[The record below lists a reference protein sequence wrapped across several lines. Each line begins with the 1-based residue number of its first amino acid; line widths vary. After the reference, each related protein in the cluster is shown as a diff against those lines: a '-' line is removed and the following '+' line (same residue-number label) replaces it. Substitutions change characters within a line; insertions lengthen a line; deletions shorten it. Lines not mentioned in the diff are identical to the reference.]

1 MDNELIA
8 VEQSTAH
15 NSLDLI
21 KNNEV
26 LEQENSQA
34 TLVVKQVL
42 HNKPNP
48 VMIKNKKTGKSK
60 RHLEFE
66 DWIALGNA
74 YGITVKTHAE
84 PVEIFEAKGFKGFAD
99 VVRVSDGV
107 IIGGAESYCL
117 DNEQNWLN
125 RDYFQM
131 SSMAQTRAGSKA
143 LSNALRGV
151 VALDKSLSGT
161 PGEEMENINDDS
173 TSNKPSAPKPA
184 APKPS
189 KSKVPNSSNL
199 GNKPKAPS
207 PSKPKLDDEAIE
219 VEAIEVQK
227 ETEVKEPQ
235 EEPKAMSFKE
245 ICDSNPA
252 LSLAVKELQAIEHPI
267 NHAFVHD
274 KLLDLWDMGKIT
286 DEEIAEAKRL
296 LE

>member
-74 YGITVKTHAE
+74 YGITVKTHSE
-84 PVEIFEAKGFKGFAD
+84 PVEVFEAKGFKGFAD
-99 VVRVSDGV
+99 VIRVLDGV

-161 PGEEMENINDDS
+161 PGEEMENISDDEAPKKPPAP
-173 TSNKPSAPKPA
+173 KPSAPKPS
-184 APKPS
+184 KPQS
-189 KSKVPNSSNL
+189 KNSSNL
-199 GNKPKAPS
+199 GYKPKAPS
-207 PSKPKLDDEAIE
+207 APSKPKLDDEAIE
-219 VEAIEVQK
+219 VEATPVQPKEVPKKPTLK
-227 ETEVKEPQ
+227 EV
-235 EEPKAMSFKE
+235 
-245 ICDSNPA
+245 IDSNSA
-252 LSLAVKELQAIEHPI
+252 IRLAVDELQATDSTVNRNTIS
-267 NHAFVHD
+267 D
-274 KLLDLWDMGKIT
+274 KLLDLWDMGKISK
-286 DEEIAEAKRL
+286 EECQDARKL

>member
-1 MDNELIA
+1 MDNELVA

-26 LEQENSQA
+26 LEQENTQA

-99 VVRVSDGV
+99 VVRVFDGV
-107 IIGGAESYCL
+107 ILGGAESYCL
-117 DNEQNWLN
+117 DNEKNWLN

-143 LSNALRGV
+143 LSNTLRGV

-189 KSKVPNSSNL
+189 KPKVPNSSNL
-199 GNKPKAPS
+199 DNKPKAPA

-219 VEAIEVQK
+219 VEA
-227 ETEVKEPQ
+227 TEVKE
-235 EEPKAMSFKE
+235 EPKPMSFKE
-245 ICDSNPA
+245 ICDSNNA
-252 LSLAVKELQAIEHPI
+252 LTLAVQELQANEQNI
-267 NHAFVHD
+267 NHNTVHD
-274 KLLDLWDMGKIT
+274 KLLDLWDMGKINK
-286 DEEIAEAKRL
+286 EELNEAKGL